1 MQKMENTVSIAYLV
15 SVCFLIYVIYSITFI
30 LVLDNTKYCIIIVEV
45 MLVNTQFKK
54 GVLEL
59 IVLLCVYKK
68 DMYGYELVS
77 EVSKVINVNE
87 GTIYPLLKRLTNEH
101 YFETY
106 LSESTEGPPR
116 KYYRITGNGK
126 TRTTEL
132 LQEWNEFHEQVSRF
146 IKESEIDDER

>member
-1 MQKMENTVSIAYLV
+1 M
-15 SVCFLIYVIYSITFI
+15 
-30 LVLDNTKYCIIIVEV
+30 
-45 MLVNTQFKK
+45 NTQFKK

-87 GTIYPLLKRLTNEH
+87 GTIYPL
-101 YFETY
+101 
-106 LSESTEGPPR
+106 
-116 KYYRITGNGK
+116 YRITGNGK